1 MEIEFVCLAN
11 SRLQD
16 GRSVAGLRT
25 DGGGWVRLVGR
36 NGPLSRKVTTMEDGR
51 EVGLLDVVRVETVG
65 PKAVNNQPENHE
77 VDGPKLGILG
87 TMLSPVFRSKPWKPA
102 GQVEPANAP
111 PVLDPLIYKGPDLFG
126 SQRDREDLPL
136 FENRPAMN
144 SLTLVEPDSPVWEII
159 TSFRGQGGERQI
171 RARFNLEGAE
181 YSLPVTDPKWEE
193 RCKVLGYGAH
203 TNFQL
208 LVEETDRVLLT
219 VSLEEPDFSNN
230 PAGECFKSV
239 VGVIL
244 LPGAKE
250 AGPGN

>member
-1 MEIEFVCLAN
+1 
-11 SRLQD
+11 
-16 GRSVAGLRT
+16 
-25 DGGGWVRLVGR
+25 
-36 NGPLSRKVTTMEDGR
+36 MEDGR

-65 PKAVNNQPENHE
+65 PRAVNNQPENYE
-77 VDGPKLGILG
+77 VDGPKPGILG

-111 PVLDPLIYKGPDLFG
+111 PVLDPLIHHGPDLFG
-126 SQRDREDLPL
+126 SQRDRENLPA
-136 FENRPAMN
+136 FENRSAMN
-144 SLTLVEPDSPVWEII
+144 SLTLVEPDSPVWEI
-159 TSFRGQGGERQI
+159 TSFRGQGSERQI
-171 RARFNLEGAE
+171 RARFVLDGAE

-203 TNFQL
+203 TNFAL

-230 PAGECFKSV
+230 PAGECFKKV

-250 AGPGN
+250 GGVRD

>member
-1 MEIEFVCLAN
+1 MEIEFVCLAD
-11 SRLQD
+11 SRFQD

-36 NGPLSRKVTTMEDGR
+36 NGPLSQNACTMVDGR
-51 EVGLLDVVRVETVG
+51 ELGILDVVRVEAIG
-65 PKAVNNQPENHE
+65 PKPVNNQPENYE
-77 VDGPKLGILG
+77 VDGPKPGILG
-87 TMLSPVFRSKPWKPA
+87 AMTSLVSRSKPWKPA
-102 GQVEPANAP
+102 GQVEPVNAP
-111 PVLDPLIYKGPDLFG
+111 GVLDGLIRRGPDLFG
-126 SQRDREDLPL
+126 SQRDREDLTS
-136 FENRPAMN
+136 FDGRSAVT
-144 SLTLVEPDSPVWEII
+144 SLTLVEPDSPLWEI
-159 TSFRGQGGERQI
+159 TSFRGQGSARQI
-171 RARFNLEGAE
+171 RARFVLAGAE

-244 LPGAKE
+244 LPGAKKG
-250 AGPGN
+250 AVGI